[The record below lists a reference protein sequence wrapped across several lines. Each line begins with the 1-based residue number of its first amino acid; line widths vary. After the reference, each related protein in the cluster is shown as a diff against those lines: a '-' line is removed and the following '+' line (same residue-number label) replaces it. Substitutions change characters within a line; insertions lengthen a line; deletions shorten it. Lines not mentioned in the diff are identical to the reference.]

1 MNINAVIGLIA
12 LVLVVGGGAWL
23 YSSQSKGEG
32 ALTPTEQA
40 AGTSGTYADIVGRS
54 GSWTCDVS
62 VAISEA
68 PAEGVVKIADG
79 KIRADYTVTPPQLQ
93 GRTMVAHMIQADGY
107 AYMWTDIAPQ
117 GAKIMV
123 QEGATPPGAPGL
135 SDQVS
140 YTCSPWTA
148 DAASFAVPAEV
159 KFVDFNPEGAARP
172 M

>member
-23 YSSQSKGEG
+23 YSMQSKDGG
-32 ALTPTEQA
+32 VPAPTEQA
-40 AGTSGTYADIVGRS
+40 EGTSGTYADIVGRS
-54 GSWTCDVS
+54 GSWTCNVS

-79 KIRADYTVTPPQLQ
+79 KIRADYTVTPPQLN
-93 GRTMVAHMIQADGY
+93 GRTMVAHLIQADGF

-117 GAKIMV
+117 GAKV
-123 QEGATPPGAPGL
+123 ALPEGATPPGAPAL
-135 SDQVS
+135 DSQVS
-140 YTCSPWTA
+140 YTCAPWTA
-148 DAASFAVPAEV
+148 DAASFAIPAEIN
-159 KFVDFNPEGAARP
+159 FVDMNAAAPRP